1 MILKCVTLLYFFCEA
16 EQLPKLRFKL
26 FFNQKEILWRSS
38 LRFKLFLI
46 ERQFCGGA
54 RSASN
59 FYLTERQFCG
69 GARSASTFYLI
80 ERQFCGGARS
90 ASNFFLIKRKFCG
103 GARSASNFFIRTR
116 RSHRAELDPLH
127 TFIGPINISTE
138 KMLRFDNCPLLFLR
152 ISGKMIITNI
162 FEPHSK
168 GAAAFR

>member
-26 FFNQKEILWRSS
+26 LFNQKEILWRSS
-38 LRFKLFLI
+38 LRFKLLFNRKAILRRSSLRFKLFLI
-46 ERQFCGGA
+46 KRKFCGGA

-69 GARSASTFYLI
+69 GARSASNFYLT
-80 ERQFCGGARS
+80 ESDS
-90 ASNFFLIKRKFCG
+90 A
-103 GARSASNFFIRTR
+103 
-116 RSHRAELDPLH
+116 AEFAPLH
-127 TFIGPINISTE
+127 TFIRPINISTE

>member
-26 FFNQKEILWRSS
+26 FYSNTEKSS
-38 LRFKLFLI
+38 
-46 ERQFCGGA
+46 GGA

-59 FYLTERQFCG
+59 FY
-69 GARSASTFYLI
+69 
-80 ERQFCGGARS
+80 
-90 ASNFFLIKRKFCG
+90 LIKRKFCG
-103 GARSASNFFIRTR
+103 GARSASNFFNRKVILR
-116 RSHRAELDPLH
+116 RSSLRFMLLFNRKVILRRSSLRFNFYLTESNSAAEFAPLH
-127 TFIGPINISTE
+127 TFIRPINISTE

>member
-38 LRFKLFLI
+38 LRFKLLFNQKEILW
-46 ERQFCGGA
+46 
-54 RSASN
+54 RSSLRFKLFYSN
-59 FYLTERQFCG
+59 TEK
-69 GARSASTFYLI
+69 SS
-80 ERQFCGGARS
+80 GGARS
-90 ASNFFLIKRKFCG
+90 ASNFFLTESN
-103 GARSASNFFIRTR
+103 SA
-116 RSHRAELDPLH
+116 AELAPLH
-127 TFIGPINISTE
+127 TFIRPINISTE

>member
-38 LRFKLFLI
+38 LRFKLF
-46 ERQFCGGA
+46 
-54 RSASN
+54 
-59 FYLTERQFCG
+59 
-69 GARSASTFYLI
+69 LI